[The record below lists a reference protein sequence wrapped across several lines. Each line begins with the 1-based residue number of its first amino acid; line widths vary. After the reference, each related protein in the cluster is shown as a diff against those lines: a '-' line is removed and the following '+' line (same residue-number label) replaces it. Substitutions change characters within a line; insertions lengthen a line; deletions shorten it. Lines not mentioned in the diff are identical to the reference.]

1 LFALDAHLIRTLVAA
16 MFDPTITTDIQSF
29 LTQLSGVPLGDL
41 IGSTRPGYRYG
52 YIGTKDRMMYPLI
65 APGAV
70 VQIDE
75 RRKRIMAGPWRC
87 ELDRPIYFLETRS
100 GFACCWC
107 AIENGNLILQPHPL
121 SPESVR
127 ILSSDD
133 VDVLGQVVAVAMRLD
148 RLADTADHS

>member
-1 LFALDAHLIRTLVAA
+1 
-16 MFDPTITTDIQSF
+16 
-29 LTQLSGVPLGDL
+29 
-41 IGSTRPGYRYG
+41 
-52 YIGTKDRMMYPLI
+52 MYPLI

-107 AIENGNLILQPHPL
+107 AIENGNLIL